1 MPVKMFVL
9 KNLGNGGLWNL
20 LMKGLLR
27 LIEADVASGLG
38 LFIHAVKH
46 RWAIVSLANYGKQ
59 SILSNMKSYF
69 GQSVLKK
76 GSNHLHGSLRFPSCV
91 HLF

>member
-46 RWAIVSLANYGKQ
+46 R
-59 SILSNMKSYF
+59 
-69 GQSVLKK
+69 
-76 GSNHLHGSLRFPSCV
+76 
-91 HLF
+91 